1 MRISPFHGEN
11 TGSIPVGRAN
21 EIKGLARSTEF
32 RVQFVSGPH
41 IGSARTNAN
50 DGEIAVLQ
58 NRSSILKILAIP
70 VYLWY
75 GDIVGNPSVRSR
87 FLNLPFLPALSRRR
101 ITRSARRQ
109 PKMRSST

>member
-41 IGSARTNAN
+41 FGSARTNAN
-50 DGEIAVLQ
+50 DGEIAVLLLQ
-58 NRSSILKILAIP
+58 NRSSIFRF
-70 VYLWY
+70 YLS
-75 GDIVGNPSVRSR
+75 IE
-87 FLNLPFLPALSRRR
+87 
-101 ITRSARRQ
+101 
-109 PKMRSST
+109 